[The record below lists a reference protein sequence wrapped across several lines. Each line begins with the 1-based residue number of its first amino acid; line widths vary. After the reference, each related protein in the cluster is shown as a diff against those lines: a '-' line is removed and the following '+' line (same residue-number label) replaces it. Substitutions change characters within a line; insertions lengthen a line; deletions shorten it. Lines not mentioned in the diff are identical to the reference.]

1 MSNGSCIRV
10 GSSCFSFV
18 DSLNEVGDDA
28 IRVSP
33 KSLEHYVLVTIRS
46 WGEENEEG

>member
-1 MSNGSCIRV
+1 MHSV

-18 DSLNEVGDDA
+18 DSLDEVGDGA

-46 WGEENEEG
+46 WGGEEGEEG